1 MTVPMHAPAADFPP
15 FVAIDGDLS
24 SGLLIICDHASNA
37 LPAEYGT
44 LGLPQSQLER
54 HIGYDIGVAPLTRLL
69 AARLGVPAVLSTFS
83 RLLIDPNRG
92 EDDPTLLMRL
102 SDGAII
108 PGNARV
114 GPEERERRL
123 ARYYRPYHD
132 RISQTIDTMIATGR
146 PPAIFSIHSF
156 TANWR
161 GWPRPWHA
169 GVLWDKDPRMNLPLI
184 EALRR
189 DPALVVGDN
198 EPYVG
203 ALKND
208 TMYKHGT
215 SRGLA
220 HSLIEVRQDLIG
232 DDAGVADWVDR
243 LAPILKELMQL
254 EGINEV
260 RHFGS
265 TTD

>member
-1 MTVPMHAPAADFPP
+1 MHAPAGEFPP
-15 FVAIDGDLS
+15 FVTIDGDLS

-37 LPAEYGT
+37 MPAEYGT

-69 AARLGVPAVLSTFS
+69 AERLGVPAVLTTFS
-83 RLLIDPNRG
+83 RLFIDPNRG

-114 GPEERERRL
+114 DEAEREKRL
-123 ARYYRPYHD
+123 AGFYRPYHNTV
-132 RISQTIDTMIATGR
+132 SATIDAMMAAGR

-169 GVLWDKDPRMNLPLI
+169 GVLWDRDPRMNIPLI

-189 DPALVVGDN
+189 DPELVVGDN

-220 HSLIEVRQDLIG
+220 HSLLEVRQDLIG
-232 DDAGVADWVDR
+232 HEAGIVEWADR
-243 LAPILKELMQL
+243 LAPILEELMQL
-254 EGINEV
+254 GDINTIQ
-260 RHFGS
+260 HHGS
-265 TTD
+265 STD